1 MTSKAQRQVL
11 LGLQSSAGVGVVP
24 DFALRALLDLK
35 PKVDKVKV
43 EEDIGSFAPA
53 RHYIGSIMPE
63 GKLSTEAALYE
74 ELPYFL
80 AMAMGMETPSGGGS
94 PYTWTFALPDDT
106 AEAFALFSV
115 EYTDGNTWVVRA
127 EDVFATELT
136 LSGEAGQAWK
146 VEATLAGGATTYPA
160 ALTGTPAPLT
170 TVGTVKMAETQ
181 LFIDALYANIGTT
194 EMGQLVSFTWK
205 LSDLQHAKQF
215 AGSLY
220 PNGRGNDRWA
230 VSLEVIAEVEN
241 ALIQDARDLLLV
253 TTRTAVQVK
262 ATSAPFSAAINGSY
276 MLEDV
281 DTLDDRDGN
290 NIVKL
295 TYSGEKDASN
305 NTGGVIL
312 LSSLAAL

>member
-43 EEDIGSFAPA
+43 DENIGSYAPA

-63 GKLSTEAALYE
+63 GTLSSEAAMYE
-74 ELPYFL
+74 ELPYFV
-80 AMAMGMETPSGGGS
+80 AMAMGLETPSGGGS
-94 PYTWTFALPDDT
+94 PYTWTFPLPDDT
-106 AEAFALFSV
+106 AESFALFSV
-115 EYTDGNTWVVRA
+115 EYTDGGVWVIRA
-127 EDVFATELT
+127 IDVFGAGLT
-136 LSGEAGQAWK
+136 ISGVDGKAWK
-146 VEATLAGGATTYPA
+146 IEVPLAGGETTYPA

-170 TVGTVKMAETQ
+170 SSGTIRMADT
-181 LFIDALYANIGTT
+181 LLYIDPLYANIGTT
-194 EMGQLVSFTWK
+194 EMAQLISFTWK
-205 LSDLQHAKQF
+205 LENLQHPKQF

-220 PNGRGNDRWA
+220 PNGRGNDKWS

-241 ALIQDARDLLLV
+241 AILQDERDLLLA
-253 TTRTAVQVK
+253 TLQSAVRVQ
-262 ATSAPFSAAINGSY
+262 AASAPFSATIDGNY
-276 MLEDV
+276 MLENV

-295 TYSGEKDASN
+295 TYSGEKDSDG
-305 NTGGVIL
+305 NTGSIGV

>member
-1 MTSKAQRQVL
+1 MSSIAQRQVL

-35 PKVDKVKV
+35 PEVDKVKV
-43 EEDIGSFAPA
+43 EENIGSFAPA
-53 RHYIGSIMPE
+53 RHYIGSIMPD
-63 GKLSTEAALYE
+63 GKLTTEAALYE
-74 ELPYFL
+74 EIPYIL
-80 AMAMGMETPSGGGS
+80 AMALGLETPSGGGS

-106 AEAFALFSV
+106 AESFALFSI

-136 LSGEAGQAWK
+136 ITGEAGKAWEI
-146 VEATLAGGATTYPA
+146 EATLVGGEATYPA

-170 TVGTVKMAETQ
+170 TSGTIRMADTK
-181 LFIDALYANIGTT
+181 LYIDALFANIGTT
-194 EMGQLVSFTWK
+194 EMTQLISFTWK
-205 LSDLQHAKQF
+205 LSDLQHVKQF

-220 PNGRGNDRWA
+220 PNGRGNGRWA

-241 ALIQDARDLLLV
+241 SVMQDARDLLLV
-253 TTRTAVQVK
+253 TTQTAVQVE
-262 ATSAPFSAAINGSY
+262 ATSAPFSATINGMY
-276 MLEDV
+276 MLEEV

-305 NTGGVIL
+305 NTGSVVV